1 MSADLASP
9 VFTDSV
15 KSVGVSVPRL
25 NASAFVTGTAVYSA
39 DVIPANALHIRIVRS
54 SHARAKIVRID
65 AKEAEQVAGFV
76 TLISAQDI
84 CPYTQ
89 PTPSRF
95 SKDRFPGPLDVR
107 PVAVE
112 EVRYIGEPVVV
123 VVAETP
129 AAARMAADHI
139 RIDYEPLTPLLDP
152 IAALTAIEYV
162 HPQWKTNIAAHD
174 VIRTGDPES
183 EFSRPDVVTVSGRL
197 SVDCSTSAPIEMRS
211 YVAEWDPRAARLKI
225 QGSFQM
231 PHPSRWTIAHALG
244 LKESQVQ
251 IVAQN
256 IGGTFGLKMVGH
268 PEEVLVG
275 FLAMKTHRPVAF
287 VEDRDE
293 CFLARGREQTHSF
306 QIAATRDG
314 KITAFSDRMVADIG
328 AVGAGGGWQ
337 MALVTAAVMPTVYKI
352 ENCLIDCFLAT
363 TNKSPW
369 QGIRGYGKEIGNLV
383 VERAIE
389 LLAEELSMKS
399 NDLRRLNLIPSDA
412 FPYRLPS
419 GMIVDSGDY
428 APALKELEGMLHGWP
443 ARRAP
448 TSRDETAIGHGFA
461 FELTPEG
468 AAFPGAVPSGFETA
482 TVKIDPS
489 GEITVLASITSPGG
503 GNETGLAQLV
513 GDVFGAAPDVITI
526 IQGNTD
532 VTPFGGG
539 NSSSRSLM
547 LCGAAAVAAAED
559 VLSKLSRCAAN
570 LLKCDPAETA
580 FRGGYVHSI
589 RSPERKLAF
598 AAVALAVYTHPFTSG
613 DGVELP
619 LQSTKSY
626 KAQNVR
632 HVPDEQ
638 GRISAY
644 PSYPY
649 SVHAAAVEVSHET
662 GVVRV
667 LKYSVVHDCGTV
679 INPALVDGQMRGA
692 VVMGIGAALWEQME
706 TDVNGRKVNDRLK
719 NYLLPRAMDVP
730 VIEIGHRV
738 TPSMF
743 HPLGMKGAGESGV
756 GGAMACV
763 INAVGDAIG
772 PDAASR
778 LDAIPATPLR
788 ILKALRGATL

>member
-1 MSADLASP
+1 MSDKA
-9 VFTDSV
+9 
-15 KSVGVSVPRL
+15 SVGHLSNGPFSVGISVPRL
-25 NASAFVTGTAVYSA
+25 NAEGFVRGESVYSA
-39 DVIPANALHIRIVRS
+39 DIIPENALRLRLVRS
-54 SHARAKIVRID
+54 VHPRARILRVDTSA
-65 AKEAEQVAGFV
+65 AEKVPGFV
-76 TLISAQDI
+76 TLVTAHEMW
-84 CPYTQ
+84 PLTE

-107 PVAVE
+107 PLARD
-112 EVRYIGEPVVV
+112 EVRYVGEPI
-123 VVAETP
+123 VAIVADSE
-129 AAARMAADHI
+129 ASARLAADKVVI
-139 RIDYEPLTPLLDP
+139 EYEILPPLLDP
-152 IAALTAIEYV
+152 SGAITSDTFV
-162 HPQWKTNIAAHD
+162 HPLWKTNVAAHD
-174 VIRTGDPES
+174 VIRVGNPES
-183 EFSRPDVVTVSGRL
+183 AFFESDVITVSGEL
-197 SVDCSTSAPIEMRS
+197 SVDCSTSAPMEMRS
-211 YVAEWDPRAARLKI
+211 YVAHWDPRSARLKVE
-225 QGSFQM
+225 GAFQM
-231 PHPSRWTIAHALG
+231 PHPSRWTIAHALR

-251 IVAQN
+251 IVAPN

-275 FLAMKTHRPVAF
+275 FLAMKTRRPVAF

-293 CFLARGREQTHSF
+293 CFLARGREQKHSF
-306 QIAATRDG
+306 QIAAKPDG
-314 KITAFSDRMVADIG
+314 QIVAFRDRMVADIG

-337 MALVTAAVMPTVYKI
+337 MALVAAAVMPTVYRI
-352 ENCLIDCFLAT
+352 ENCLIDCYLAT

-389 LLAEELSMKS
+389 LLAQELGMSS
-399 NDLRRLNLIPSDA
+399 NSLRRKNLVPSEA

-419 GMIVDSGDY
+419 GMMVDSGDY
-428 APALKELEGMLHGWP
+428 EPALDEIEEMT
-443 ARRAP
+443 ARWVQDVP
-448 TSRDETAIGHGFA
+448 TADDEHIIGRGYA

-482 TVKIDPS
+482 TVKVDPS

-513 GDVFGAAPDVITI
+513 ADVFGAPPSSITI
-526 IQGNTD
+526 RQGDTD

-547 LCGAAAVAAAED
+547 LCGAAAVSAAQD
-559 VLSKLSRCAAN
+559 VRTKLARCAAN
-570 LLKCDPAETA
+570 LLKCEPTHIA
-580 FRGGYVHSI
+580 FHDGEVFSTSASDSRL
-589 RSPERKLAF
+589 PF
-598 AAVALAVYTHPFTSG
+598 PAVALAVYTHPFTSG

-632 HVPDEQ
+632 HSPDEH

-649 SVHAAAVEVSHET
+649 SVHAAEVEVSRDT

-692 VVMGIGAALWEQME
+692 VVMGIGAALWERMQMGE
-706 TDVNGRKVNDRLK
+706 SGHKITDRLK
-719 NYLLPRAMDVP
+719 NYLLPRASDIP
-730 VIEIGHRV
+730 PIEIGHRV
-738 TPSMF
+738 TPSAF

-756 GGAMACV
+756 GGAMAAV
-763 INAVGDAIG
+763 INAVGNAIG
-772 PDAASR
+772 PAAARR
-778 LDAIPATPLR
+778 LNAVPATPERVLDAMIGGR
-788 ILKALRGATL
+788 S

>member
-1 MSADLASP
+1 M
-9 VFTDSV
+9 TDTQSSSHIPNGPT
-15 KSVGVSVPRL
+15 SVGVSVPRL
-25 NASAFVTGTAVYSA
+25 NADAFVRGEAIFSA
-39 DVIPANALHIRIVRS
+39 DTIPANALHMRVVRSTQPKARIVS
-54 SHARAKIVRID
+54 INSVA
-65 AKEAEQVAGFV
+65 AEQTPGFV
-76 TLISAQDI
+76 TLVTAEEMW
-84 CPYTQ
+84 PLTE

-107 PVAVE
+107 PLALD
-112 EVRYIGEPVVV
+112 EVRYVGEPVVA
-123 VVAETP
+123 VVADS
-129 AAARMAADHI
+129 AANARLAADRVI
-139 RIDYEPLTPLLDP
+139 VEYSPLPALLDP
-152 IAALTAIEYV
+152 RDAISSENFV
-162 HPQWKTNIAAHD
+162 HPLWKTNVAAHD
-174 VIRTGDPES
+174 VIRVGDPES
-183 EFSRPDVVTVSGRL
+183 AFFEPDVVTVSGEL
-197 SVDCSTSAPIEMRS
+197 SVDCSTSAPMEMRS
-211 YVAEWDPRAARLKI
+211 YVAHWEPRSARLKI
-225 QGSFQM
+225 EGAFQM
-231 PHPSRWTIAHALG
+231 PHPSRWTIAHALR

-251 IVAQN
+251 VVAPN

-275 FLAMKTHRPVAF
+275 FLAMKTRRPVAF

-306 QIAATRDG
+306 QIAAKPDG
-314 KITAFSDRMVADIG
+314 RIVAFRDRMVADIG

-337 MALVTAAVMPTVYKI
+337 MALVAAAVMPTVYKI
-352 ENCLIDCFLAT
+352 ENCLIDCYLAT

-383 VERAIE
+383 VERAVD
-389 LLAEELSMKS
+389 LLAHELRMAP
-399 NDLRRLNLIPSDA
+399 NDLRRKNLIPSSA

-419 GMIVDSGDY
+419 GMMVDSGDY
-428 APALKELEGMLHGWP
+428 EPALNELELMRSRWPRHG
-443 ARRAP
+443 RAP
-448 TSRDETAIGHGFA
+448 DDEFVIGHGYA

-482 TVKIDPS
+482 TVKVDPS

-513 GDVFGAAPDVITI
+513 ADVFGAPPHSISI
-526 IQGNTD
+526 RQGDTD

-547 LCGAAAVAAAED
+547 LCGAAAVSAAQD
-559 VLSKLSRCAAN
+559 VRSKLTRCAAN
-570 LLKCDPAETA
+570 LLKCEPADVVFHDGEV
-580 FRGGYVHSI
+580 FSVHG
-589 RSPERKLAF
+589 PEKRLMF

-632 HVPDEQ
+632 HSPDEH

-649 SVHAAAVEVSHET
+649 SVHAAEVEISRDT
-662 GVVRV
+662 GVVRI
-667 LKYSVVHDCGTV
+667 LNYSVVHDCGTV

-692 VVMGIGAALWEQME
+692 VVMGIGAALWERMQMGE
-706 TDVNGRKVNDRLK
+706 GGHKITDRLK
-719 NYLLPRAMDVP
+719 NYLLPRASDIP
-730 VIEIGHRV
+730 PIEIGHRV
-738 TPSMF
+738 TPSAF

-756 GGAMACV
+756 GGAMASV
-763 INAVGDAIG
+763 INAVGNAIG
-772 PDAASR
+772 PEAARR
-778 LDAIPATPLR
+778 LNAVPATPGR
-788 ILKALRGATL
+788 ILRAMKGGRP

>member
-1 MSADLASP
+1 MSGDALPRDFQGP
-9 VFTDSV
+9 
-15 KSVGVSVPRL
+15 KSVGTSVPRL
-25 NASAFVTGTAVYSA
+25 NAEAFVTGAAVYAA
-39 DVIPANALHIRIVRS
+39 DVIPSDVLHLRVVRS
-54 SHARAKIVRID
+54 SYARAKIISIFTKDAERIP
-65 AKEAEQVAGFV
+65 GFV
-76 TLISAQDI
+76 TFVSASDMWQF
-84 CPYTQ
+84 TR

-107 PVAVE
+107 PLALD
-112 EVRYIGEPVVV
+112 EVKYVGEPVIAVL
-123 VVAETP
+123 AESP
-129 AAARMAADHI
+129 AAARLAAELI
-139 RIDYEPLTPLLDP
+139 TIEYEPLAPILNP
-152 IAALTAIEYV
+152 IAALTAVEYV
-162 HPQWKTNIAAHD
+162 HPQWKTNVAAHD
-174 VIRTGDPES
+174 VIRVGDPES
-183 EFSRPDVVTVSGRL
+183 EFFRPDVVTVSGKL
-197 SVDCSTSAPIEMRS
+197 TVECSTSAPIEMRS

-225 QGSFQM
+225 QGAFQM

-275 FLAMKTHRPVAF
+275 FLAMKTQRRVAF

-314 KITAFSDRMVADIG
+314 RITAFRDRMVADIG

-352 ENCLIDCFLAT
+352 ENCLIDCSLAT

-383 VERAIE
+383 VERAVE
-389 LLAEELSMKS
+389 LLAAALSMDP
-399 NDLRRLNLIPSDA
+399 NELRRLNLNPSDA

-428 APALKELEGMLHGWP
+428 APALKKLEGMRRGWP
-443 ARRAP
+443 AQRAA
-448 TSRDETAIGHGFA
+448 TAHDETAIGHGFA

-482 TVKIDPS
+482 TVKVDPS

-513 GDVFGAAPDVITI
+513 GDVFGAAPDVITVR
-526 IQGNTD
+526 QGDTE

-547 LCGAAAVAAAED
+547 LCGAAAVAAAQD
-559 VLSKLSRCAAN
+559 VLSKLARCAAN
-570 LLKCDPAETA
+570 LLQCDPAETV
-580 FRGGYVHSI
+580 FHDGEVFSI
-589 RSPERKLAF
+589 RSPEKRLIF
-598 AAVALAVYTHPFTSG
+598 GAVALAVYTHPFSSG

-638 GRISAY
+638 GRINAY

-649 SVHAAAVEVSHET
+649 SVHAAAVEVSHDT

-692 VVMGIGAALWEQME
+692 VVMGIGAALWERME
-706 TDVNGRKVNDRLK
+706 TDENGRKVNDRLK
-719 NYLLPRAMDVP
+719 NYLLPRALDVP
-730 VIEIGHRV
+730 AIEIGNQL

-772 PDAASR
+772 AEAASR
-778 LDAIPATPLR
+778 LDTIPATPLR
-788 ILKALRGATL
+788 ILRALRGANS